1 MPGKSSLMLVIKTF
15 SILWERL
22 ESHFCISFG
31 EQNEARK
38 NPFTATPIGQG
49 PGGVLMEGIGSADA
63 KTLQEQRAGQAREQI
78 WSRASP
84 TGPDM
89 SRVF

>member
-1 MPGKSSLMLVIKTF
+1 MLVIKNF

-31 EQNEARK
+31 EQNEAKKK

-49 PGGVLMEGIGSADA
+49 PGGVLMDAIGSADA